1 MKLCLSLQN
10 TYQGWSLTFNICVD
24 QSFPKI
30 KFVGEKVLELQIITS
45 IIAAI

>member
-1 MKLCLSLQN
+1 MPVSSTN
-10 TYQGWSLTFNICVD
+10 QGWSLTFNICVD